1 MDSFKNNDKRV
12 DWPTE
17 PGYYWF
23 YGYRYGK
30 FDGNG
35 DVCAEPELVLCE
47 ASRVMG
53 SHGHGMMLTGDG
65 QFFYESEVEQAN
77 FIPAT
82 MPELMEID

>member
-1 MDSFKNNDKRV
+1 MDSFVNNDKRV

-17 PGYYWF
+17 PGFWWF

-35 DVCAEPELVLCE
+35 EVCAKPELVLC
-47 ASRVMG
+47 RVDKIINGLMV
-53 SHGHGMMLTGDG
+53 TGDG
-65 QFFYESEVEQAN
+65 QFFFESELEQAN

>member
-1 MDSFKNNDKRV
+1 MDSFINNNQRV

-30 FDGNG
+30 FDGNA
-35 DVCAEPELVLCE
+35 CAKPELVLCKV
-47 ASRVMG
+47 SKIVNGIMV
-53 SHGHGMMLTGDG
+53 TGDG
-65 QFFYESEVEQAN
+65 QFFFESEAEQAN

-82 MPELMEID
+82 LPELMEID